1 LHDFPRTDET
11 ASRQSKRAQYTQY
24 IGGRKAPGGG
34 EFFASIDIP
43 MLPQVR
49 AWNPIPS
56 FFVLSSKVV
65 SQIGRKWGGKA
76 TPRAPLFTTLPD
88 GYDNG
93 FVLTVCLF
101 ATEPH
106 CAILLNI

>member
-1 LHDFPRTDET
+1 MEPNT
-11 ASRQSKRAQYTQY
+11 
-24 IGGRKAPGGG
+24 
-34 EFFASIDIP
+34 EFFCLIIKSR
-43 MLPQVR
+43 VTN
-49 AWNPIPS
+49 W
-56 FFVLSSKVV
+56 SKM
-65 SQIGRKWGGKA
+65 GGKA

-93 FVLTVCLF
+93 FFLTVCLF